1 VCFEKS
7 FDFEGIIINMKIL
20 KKITNKVL
28 YLCLFMILSIII
40 QIPTISEGFFW
51 GESSKNINLFLHVA
65 ITFFSTIIIFLIVY
79 TVYHRLNS
87 KPIFVK
93 NNIIRSYS
101 FAVLFALLSQILQ
114 FAITVLEKG
123 NDRDL
128 ELLAASQ
135 SKLAPIL
142 IITLVLIS
150 PLLEAMVWQGILQG
164 GILKD
169 IPPLFSII
177 ITSVLF
183 AFAHGYSFNYKT
195 LELLCSGISYAVLY
209 YVTDDLGSVVF
220 CHGLSNLIVYL
231 INFVF

>member
-1 VCFEKS
+1 
-7 FDFEGIIINMKIL
+7 MA
-20 KKITNKVL
+20 
-28 YLCLFMILSIII
+28 III
-40 QIPTISEGFFW
+40 QIPTISEDFFE
-51 GESSKNINLFLHVA
+51 GESSKNINLFLH
-65 ITFFSTIIIFLIVY
+65 IFL
-79 TVYHRLNS
+79 
-87 KPIFVK
+87 K

-101 FAVLFALLSQILQ
+101 FTVLFALLSQILQ
-114 FAITVLEKG
+114 FAITALEKE
-123 NDRDL
+123 NNQDL

-150 PLLEAMVWQGILQG
+150 PLLETMVWQGILQG